1 MTCANEKMLELLQDG
16 GLFLRLRWGEDWKPK
31 RACLPCITL
40 SQDGRLSPLQ
50 KTYRAVGA
58 DYDLRLPL
66 LIAWMRDN
74 QLIHADS
81 AADIGHLQRICAA
94 EGLGLERI
102 DFLPP
107 DRGDVEIFRIRLKQQ
122 AQDCSALQLGS
133 MRLSS
138 ESKLEGANET
148 SIWRLLKATLM
159 RSGK

>member
-1 MTCANEKMLELLQDG
+1 MTCADEKMLELLQGG
-16 GLFLRLRWGEDWKPK
+16 GLFLRLRWGETWKPK
-31 RACLPCITL
+31 RACLPCVTL
-40 SQDGRLSPLQ
+40 TQDWRLCPLR

-58 DYDLRLPL
+58 DYDLRLPV

-81 AADIGHLQRICAA
+81 AADISHLQRICAA
-94 EGLGLERI
+94 EGLELDEIKFR
-102 DFLPP
+102 PP
-107 DRGDVEIFRIRLKQQ
+107 DRGDVDIFRIRLKQQ
-122 AQDCSALQLGS
+122 ALDCSASQLDS